1 MNIQPQNSYQQLFNL
16 LAGNQSAVP
25 SDERAEERSLAR
37 ADSTARLA
45 QDDQVSLSLRS
56 SKLQKISADF
66 FSGIIKSS
74 QIPALTQRLYEE
86 GFLDDKDYRL
96 LGGQTQK
103 VSVISEANS
112 FINRSLMSAIEDGK
126 QDEAIELAKVST
138 ALAEIDLKST
148 AERRQVE
155 KQALAYIQ
163 TKLQSLQQE
172 GAPSNLLKGFQN
184 VADVLAAL
192 EKVRQQESS
201 TGALASYSQVQDAY
215 DEFINRS

>member
-126 QDEAIELAKVST
+126 QDEALELAKVST